1 MSNDTETR
9 APAESVDRESS
20 ALAKRSVP
28 SLTRLLPGVDR
39 YSALYLWAIFMIVF
53 GVLKPD
59 EFLTVPMA
67 QLVFTQGAVTAVL
80 ALAFLIPLT
89 ADTFDLSVGAMLSL
103 TIVLMNWFVLN
114 TGLSVAV
121 VAPLVVLICGLIGV
135 LTGFIVVKLRV
146 NSLIAT
152 LGMLSVLTAA
162 QLFISQNKQ
171 LAAPFPEFFT
181 KLGNGD
187 LLGVPYIAIHLL
199 VIAVVLWF
207 VLEQTPVGRRMFA
220 IGGNKEAARLAG
232 IRTDRIVWT
241 SLIASAVVAGI
252 AGVMYTSYVGPYSG
266 DVGSGFLFPALA
278 AVFFGAS
285 QLRQRPNVWG
295 TLIAYFALAFGIQG
309 LMLQAGAGAFWVGPL
324 FQGVALI
331 AAVAVATLRG
341 AVGGTDAG
349 PTKS

>member
-1 MSNDTETR
+1 MSQDTATQRPAPR
-9 APAESVDRESS
+9 AAEKPLTPAKGSRPLRRIV
-20 ALAKRSVP
+20 
-28 SLTRLLPGVDR
+28 PGVAR
-39 YSALYLWAIFMIVF
+39 YNALYLWAIFMIVF
-53 GVLKPD
+53 GTLKPG
-59 EFLTVPMA
+59 EFLTVSMA

-80 ALAFLIPLT
+80 ALAFLIPLAT
-89 ADTFDLSVGAMLSL
+89 DTFDLSVGAMLSL
-103 TIVLMNWFVLN
+103 TIVLMNWFVQN
-114 TGLSVAV
+114 TGLSVVLV
-121 VAPLVVLICGLIGV
+121 VPLVLLICAAIGA
-135 LTGFIVVKLRV
+135 LTGFIVVKLGV

-152 LGMLSVLTAA
+152 LGMLSVLTAT

-181 KLGNGD
+181 TLGNGD
-187 LLGVPYIAIHLL
+187 LFGIPYIAIHLV
-199 VIAVVLWF
+199 VIALVLWY
-207 VLEQTPVGRRMFA
+207 VLEHTPIGRRMFA

-232 IRTDRIVWT
+232 IRADRIVWT
-241 SLIASAVVAGI
+241 SLVASAVVAGI

-285 QLRQRPNVWG
+285 QLCQRPNVWG

-331 AAVAVATLRG
+331 AAVAVATMRG
-341 AVGGTDAG
+341 AVSGTDVG